1 MKCSYFAHRQSVCVA
16 VFSAMIFTSLAS
28 VATLNADEKPVH
40 LFILSGQ
47 SNMAGMNP
55 KLGLEPEAEKL
66 FPDADVVYFKVASGG
81 KPIRLW
87 VSQWNEIA
95 DKHNLK
101 TKITASEKGDGTVY
115 YQPILEQYEA
125 MLKKHSKFAS
135 VTFCWMQGERDAR
148 EKLSPAYSDAMNQL
162 ISNLRRDLK
171 QPKMNFV
178 IGRLSDFGA
187 PDYADWQS
195 VRKSQVAIAEADEHG
210 AWVDCDDLN
219 NKGEGAKKRD
229 DLHYTKEGYELLG
242 RRYVR
247 QAKAL
252 IEGKTPAENG
262 RPE

>member
-1 MKCSYFAHRQSVCVA
+1 MKSVSLFAATILTA
-16 VFSAMIFTSLAS
+16 VSLAS
-28 VATLNADEKPVH
+28 FANADEKPVH
-40 LFILSGQ
+40 LIILSGQ

-55 KLGLEPEAEKL
+55 KLGLEPEAEQL

-87 VSQWNEIA
+87 VSEWNEIA
-95 DKHNLK
+95 DKHELK
-101 TKITASEKGDGTVY
+101 MISATEKSDGTVY
-115 YQPILEQYEA
+115 YQPILKQYEA
-125 MLKKHSKFAS
+125 MLAKHSKFAS
-135 VTFCWMQGERDAR
+135 VTFCWMQGERDAK
-148 EKLSPAYSDAMNQL
+148 EKLSPAYTEAMTQL

-187 PDYADWQS
+187 ADYADWQS
-195 VRKSQVAIAEADEHG
+195 VRKSQVAVAEKDERG

-219 NKGEGAKKRD
+219 NKGEGAKKRN
-229 DLHYTKEGYELLG
+229 DLHYTQEGYELLG

-252 IEGKTPAENG
+252 IEGKTPAANG